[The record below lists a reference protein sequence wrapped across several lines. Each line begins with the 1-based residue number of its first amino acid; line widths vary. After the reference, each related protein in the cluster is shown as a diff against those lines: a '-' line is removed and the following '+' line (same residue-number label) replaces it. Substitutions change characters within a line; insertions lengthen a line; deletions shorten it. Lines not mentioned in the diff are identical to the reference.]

1 MDILFFLLV
10 FNYADDKVFR
20 ASKFPLA
27 RESRITPLITV
38 DVHAKNHFS
47 PPAFSLFL
55 AFLSLPLH
63 VPASIEPEKSS
74 LRVAQG
80 KKRGKIYVETFE
92 ARNKFL
98 ISPISSSSSG
108 KRFSFLQRFRVRGSV
123 VGRRVETVPCQH
135 RVTM

>member
-27 RESRITPLITV
+27 RESRMTPLITV

-80 KKRGKIYVETFE
+80 KKGVKYTSKRSKRGINF
-92 ARNKFL
+92 
-98 ISPISSSSSG
+98 
-108 KRFSFLQRFRVRGSV
+108 
-123 VGRRVETVPCQH
+123 
-135 RVTM
+135 